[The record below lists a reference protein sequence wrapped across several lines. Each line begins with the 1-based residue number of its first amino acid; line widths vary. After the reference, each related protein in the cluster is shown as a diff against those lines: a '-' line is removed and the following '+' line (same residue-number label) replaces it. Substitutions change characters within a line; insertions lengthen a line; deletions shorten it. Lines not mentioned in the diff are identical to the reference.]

1 VLRVTVLLVVLSG
14 GCSLRQARLETAK
27 ARLSEQA
34 ADPRCGPVGIR
45 RAALASRWGEYLR
58 VHVKTPAPLRGEARL
73 HVGARPLPLKAF
85 AVTGAEMV
93 FEARWPNE
101 KLSVPSGLAKNLV
114 LDLTLTE
121 LSTTAGDCNGVEVTI
136 EQGAFLPTVEE
147 QVWVNELIARGGPD
161 VDAWR
166 AQQAPKAV
174 ARQTPAPPPPPRAP
188 RIAAR
193 PNTIA
198 RQGSGETEWAQWV
211 GEEASG
217 AEAARW
223 AEWPLANIIRGAGE
237 GAALARGA
245 WVVLV
250 SRGDEVRANTEAAA
264 AHYQVPAPRTA
275 RELTLLLSMIRSEVE
290 TDDAAMLTLFAGRAA
305 TSEATAK
312 AGAAAPL
319 DRLAPFL
326 PRDKTR
332 AAEAAS
338 QALMFV
344 TAFELTWPL
353 PSTPRVSSA
362 FGYRNHPTLGGVRL
376 HTGVDL
382 SVPSGTQVHATG
394 AGVVVRAGS
403 DAVNGRYLVIDHGFG
418 VTTAYLHNTEV
429 LVVEGQ
435 QIAAGD
441 LVSLSGNTGRSTG
454 PHLHYQLELE
464 RRPVDPLLFNPRP
477 QPSPELVATTHA
489 HF

>member
-1 VLRVTVLLVVLSG
+1 MALMLVLTSA
-14 GCSLRQARLETAK
+14 CSLRQARLETTK
-27 ARLSEQA
+27 ERLSAKA
-34 ADPRCGPVGIR
+34 ADPLCGPVGVR

-58 VHVKTPAPLRGEARL
+58 VHVKTPALLTGEARL
-73 HVGARPLPLKAF
+73 HVGARPMPLKAF
-85 AVTGAEMV
+85 AVTGDELV
-93 FEARWPNE
+93 FEAQWPNE
-101 KLSVPSGLAKNLV
+101 KLSVPSGLEKGLV
-114 LDLTLTE
+114 LDLTLTG
-121 LSTTAGDCNGVEVTI
+121 LSSAAGDCKGVEVTI
-136 EQGAFLPTVEE
+136 EQGAFQPTVEE
-147 QVWVNELIARGGPD
+147 QAWVDELIRRGGPD
-161 VDAWR
+161 VEAWR

-174 ARQTPAPPPPPRAP
+174 AVAVRTPAPPPAP
-188 RIAAR
+188 RVPALVAAR
-193 PNTIA
+193 PKA
-198 RQGSGETEWAQWV
+198 VVRQVSDESEWAQWG

-217 AEAARW
+217 ADAIRW
-223 AEWPLANIIRGAGE
+223 ADWPLANIIRSAGE

-264 AHYQVPAPRTA
+264 AHYEVPAPRTA
-275 RELTLLLSMIRSEVE
+275 RELTKLLTIIRSEVE

-305 TSEATAK
+305 TGEAMAK
-312 AGAAAPL
+312 AGATAPL
-319 DRLAPFL
+319 ERLASVL
-326 PRDKTR
+326 PRDKAR

-338 QALMFV
+338 QALMFA

-353 PSTPRVSSA
+353 PATTRVSSP

-382 SVPSGTQVHATG
+382 SVPSGTQVHASG

-403 DAVNGRYLVIDHGFG
+403 DSVNGRYLVVDHGFG
-418 VTTAYLHNTEV
+418 VTTAYLHNSEV
-429 LVVEGQ
+429 LVAEGQ
-435 QIAAGD
+435 QVASGD
-441 LVSLSGNTGRSTG
+441 VVSISGNTGRSTG

-477 QPSPELVATTHA
+477 QASPDLVAATHA